1 MNCNLLRPISDG
13 CNHQCE
19 LTGEKGEMIV
29 SLVVIEF
36 DAAKF
41 GGIPMVGVE
50 TTQGSD
56 WIQTTTVIFFEGC

>member
-1 MNCNLLRPISDG
+1 
-13 CNHQCE
+13 
-19 LTGEKGEMIV
+19 MIV